1 MSDRKDCFLS
11 IKSGRVGSRSRTTQ
25 THYFILNL
33 TYFLLNKKQVVF
45 ILEIADGNIL
55 LREARRD
62 PEKAAQ
68 RTKGCLRR
76 RNPCTYS
83 INLFSLIYF
92 SAIPFLCMM
101 LWSSVIMYLSD
112 TIFDFSVIPYL
123 ILLNVIL
130 YFSDPIFV

>member
-11 IKSGRVGSRSRTTQ
+11 IKSGRVGARSRTTQ
-25 THYFILNL
+25 THFFILNS
-33 TYFLLNKKQVVF
+33 TYFLLNEKQVVF

-68 RTKGCLRR
+68 RTKGGLRR

-92 SAIPFLCMM
+92 SAIPFLYAIPFLCVM
-101 LWSSVIMYLSD
+101 LWSNVIMYLSD
-112 TIFDFSVIPYL
+112 TIFNFAESECDTVFQ
-123 ILLNVIL
+123 
-130 YFSDPIFV
+130 